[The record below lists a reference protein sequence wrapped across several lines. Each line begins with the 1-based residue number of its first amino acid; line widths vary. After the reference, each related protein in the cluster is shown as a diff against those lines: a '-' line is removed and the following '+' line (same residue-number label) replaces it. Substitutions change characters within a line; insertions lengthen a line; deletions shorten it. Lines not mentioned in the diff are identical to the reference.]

1 MEHEHT
7 YRSLA
12 ARKPARHTR
21 RLAHALGVAT
31 ALLVAV
37 CVAVV
42 SASSD
47 AAAGDRNV
55 PTSRAGSNEP
65 GIQHLH
71 FQTAPIRVPAGQNS
85 VQMAAH
91 PPAPLQKDLRA
102 LVAAGVPGALVLV
115 RDQRGTV
122 RYKWGSETL
131 APSKPLRLDD
141 RFRVGSVTKTFVATV
156 VLQLEAE
163 GVLSLDDTVEKW
175 LPGLL
180 PQGNQISLRML
191 LHHTSGLFDYLNDGD
206 PTVLQPYLDG
216 NTDYVWTP
224 QQLVATATSHPLNFP
239 PGTSWKYSNTNYI
252 VLGLVVEK
260 ATGDTIEHQLAQRIF
275 LPLGLTHTT
284 FETEPALSGRHAD
297 GYIRRNGVLVDFT
310 RLSPSFAWSAGAI
323 ASTVDDLA
331 RFEQALLAG
340 KLLRAPQLKEM
351 EDTSADGI
359 ASADYGLGL
368 ALVHTRCGK
377 FWGHNGDYPG
387 YLTFIGERV
396 NGSRQVVLET
406 TTDSIAGAAADA
418 YQRVMLRALCGG
430 GLR

>member
-1 MEHEHT
+1 MI
-7 YRSLA
+7 RLRGICAVCLLA
-12 ARKPARHTR
+12 A
-21 RLAHALGVAT
+21 
-31 ALLVAV
+31 LVL
-37 CVAVV
+37 
-42 SASSD
+42 
-47 AAAGDRNV
+47 V
-55 PTSRAGSNEP
+55 PTGE
-65 GIQHLH
+65 
-71 FQTAPIRVPAGQNS
+71 
-85 VQMAAH
+85 AAH
-91 PPAPLQKDLRA
+91 PLSALQKDLRA

-131 APSKPLRLDD
+131 APKKPIRLDD

-163 GVLSLDDTVEKW
+163 RVLSLDDTVEKW
-175 LPGLL
+175 LAGLV

-191 LHHTSGLFDYLNDGD
+191 LDHTSGLFDYLNDGD
-206 PTVLQPYLDG
+206 PTVAQPYLDG

-224 QQLVATATSHPLNFP
+224 QQLLATATSHPLNFP

-252 VLGLVVEK
+252 VLGLVVEQ
-260 ATGDTIEHQLAQRIF
+260 ATADTIEHQLAQRIF
-275 LPLGLTHTT
+275 LPLRLTHTT

-297 GYIRRNGVLVDFT
+297 GYIRRNGVLVNFT

-351 EDTSADGI
+351 EDTSAGGI
-359 ASADYGLGL
+359 AADYGLGL
-368 ALVHTRCGK
+368 GLLRTPCGK
-377 FWGHNGDYPG
+377 FWGHDGDYPG
-387 YLTFIGERV
+387 YLTLIAERA

-406 TTDSIAGAAADA
+406 TTDSIAGAAAAA
-418 YQRVMLRALCGG
+418 YRRVVVRALCGS

>member
-1 MEHEHT
+1 MIGL
-7 YRSLA
+7 RGVCAVCLLA
-12 ARKPARHTR
+12 AFV
-21 RLAHALGVAT
+21 L
-31 ALLVAV
+31 
-37 CVAVV
+37 
-42 SASSD
+42 
-47 AAAGDRNV
+47 V
-55 PTSRAGSNEP
+55 PTGE
-65 GIQHLH
+65 
-71 FQTAPIRVPAGQNS
+71 
-85 VQMAAH
+85 AAR
-91 PPAPLQKDLRA
+91 PPSALQQDLRA

-131 APSKPLRLDD
+131 APRRAIRLDD

-163 GVLSLDDTVEKW
+163 GVLTLDDTVEKW
-175 LPGLL
+175 LPGLV

-206 PTVLQPYLDG
+206 PTVAQPYLDG

-224 QQLVATATSHPLNFP
+224 DQLVAAATAHPLNFP
-239 PGTSWKYSNTNYI
+239 AGTSWRYSNTNYI

-275 LPLGLTHTT
+275 QPLGLTHTT

-297 GYIRRNGVLVDFT
+297 SYIRRNGLLVDFT
-310 RLSPSFAWSAGAI
+310 RLSPSAAWSAGAI

-340 KLLRAPQLKEM
+340 KLLRALQLKEM
-351 EDTSADGI
+351 EDTSAGGI
-359 ASADYGLGL
+359 AADYGLGL
-368 ALVHTRCGK
+368 ALWRTPCGK
-377 FWGHNGDYPG
+377 FWGHNGEWGG
-387 YLTFIGERV
+387 YLTFIAERA

-406 TTDSIAGAAADA
+406 TTDSIVGATAGA
-418 YQRVMLRALCGG
+418 YQRVILRALCGG